1 MSPSPTPPSSRV
13 LGIRQRL
20 LLWLLPPL
28 VLLWVLSVASDY
40 RLVLEPAQEAFDRA
54 LVDSALA
61 IAGNLK
67 QAGATPRLDLSP
79 SAEAVLRYDGTDRIY
94 FSVFNGRERI
104 AGDPELVWREP
115 GAATPEIFAAE
126 IAGRP
131 IRGVLYRA
139 DARHGPVTIQ
149 VAETLHKREQLTRRL
164 LAALVWPNLLLII
177 AAALLIGIG
186 VRVALKPLLRLRD
199 DVASRSPRDLQPFSA
214 AAVPGEL
221 LPLVVSLN
229 RLFAL
234 IAGQAEAQQRF
245 IANAAHQLK
254 TPLAALQTQLELAAM
269 DHDPA
274 SVRIRLAQLES
285 LTERVAHLA
294 HQLLALARS
303 EPGASLGAQIRPVDL
318 RVVAEQ
324 IASSHLDFSLRRNID
339 LGFELAPATLSGV
352 PWLLQELVSNL
363 VDNALRY
370 TPAGGTVTV
379 RCGSAAGG
387 AFLEVEDNGP
397 GIPASEHDRI
407 FARFYRSAD
416 AAGEGCGLGLAIVRE
431 IADLHGARISV
442 RAGADGRGSLFRV
455 EFPAAGSMI
464 G

>member
-1 MSPSPTPPSSRV
+1 MSPSPTPPDPRV

-28 VLLWVLSVASDY
+28 VLLWGLSVASDY
-40 RLVLEPAQEAFDRA
+40 RLVLDPAQEAFDRA

-61 IAGNLK
+61 LAANLE
-67 QAGATPRLDLSP
+67 QAGSTPRLDLSP

-94 FSVFNGRERI
+94 FSVFSGRARI
-104 AGDPELVWREP
+104 AGDPDLPWREP
-115 GAATPEIFAAE
+115 GAANPDFFAAE
-126 IAGRP
+126 MDGRP
-131 IRGVLYRA
+131 IRGVLYRV

-149 VAETLHKREQLTRRL
+149 VAETLRKREQLTRRL
-164 LAALVWPNLLLII
+164 LAALVWPNLLLIV
-177 AAALLIGIG
+177 AAALLIGVG

-221 LPLVVSLN
+221 LPLVASLN

-234 IAGQAEAQQRF
+234 IAEQAAAQQRF

-303 EPGASLGAQIRPVDL
+303 EPGASLGAQIRRVDL
-318 RVVAEQ
+318 RAIAEQ

-339 LGFELAPATLSGV
+339 LGFELQPASLDGV

-397 GIPASEHDRI
+397 GIPASERDKI
-407 FARFYRSAD
+407 FARFYRVAD
-416 AAGEGCGLGLAIVRE
+416 VAGEGCGLGLAIVRE
-431 IADLHGARISV
+431 IADLHGAQISV
-442 RAGADGRGSLFRV
+442 GAGAGGRGSLFRV
-455 EFPAAGSMI
+455 TFPGASG
-464 G
+464 